1 MTFTSPAPSALAR
14 VLRHPRIIAWTLG
27 VSLLLAW
34 FGSLPAR
41 TAFGEILDHSKA
53 SARLVNG
60 FDLGTFAELMS
71 SPEVAPGALNAA
83 VGAQFFVFFIFLLFI
98 SGGIYAS
105 YGAETKPTTGEF
117 FHACGAAFWRMLRLT
132 LTSLLPFALVGGCFA
147 LISKWSTGLEASP
160 DERVSDYAL
169 GVGLLAAGLLMTF
182 VRAWFDLAQAKA
194 VLRGERGMFKLAL
207 RTFRKVTFRL
217 YVTYVALVALRLGL
231 TVALLALWMRLAPES
246 TGKVFLLMQLIVLVA
261 ITTRLWQ
268 RAAAVRALEGMG

>member
-1 MTFTSPAPSALAR
+1 MTFASPAPSAFAR

-41 TAFGEILDHSKA
+41 VAFGGLLDHSLA
-53 SARLVNG
+53 SQRLVKG

-71 SPEVAPGALNAA
+71 SPELNPGALQAA
-83 VGAQFFVFFIFLLFI
+83 AGAQLAVYFIFLLFLT
-98 SGGIYAS
+98 GGIYAS
-105 YGAETKPTTGEF
+105 YGSETKLTTGEF
-117 FHACGAAFWRMLRLT
+117 FHACGGAFWRMVRLT
-132 LTSLLPFALVGGCFA
+132 LTSLLPFALVGGIFA
-147 LISKWSTGLEASP
+147 LMAKWSSGLEASP

-169 GVGLLAAGLLMTF
+169 GAGLLVGGLLMTF

-207 RTFRKVTFRL
+207 RTFRKVTLRL
-217 YVTYVALVALRLGL
+217 YLTYVALVGLRLGL
-231 TVALLALWMRLAPES
+231 TVALLAVWMRLAPES
-246 TGKVFLLMQLIVLVA
+246 TGKVFLVMQLIVLVN

-268 RAAAVRALEGMG
+268 RAAAVRAVEGMA